1 MRTIVFGLPYAG
13 GGASFYRNWPPLPAD
28 SDVEMVGAQL
38 PGREE
43 MFDEPWPRSMA
54 DTVTF
59 VREQIAAK
67 ATARDRIALFGHSF
81 GALLAYEVAR
91 SLCGDGHVPAHL
103 FVSGSA
109 DPSTP
114 LAREPAPDTDS
125 EFLQRVE
132 SLAGYAHPALAIP
145 GLREVVLPTLRA
157 DVELHESLH
166 LTVVD
171 PLPVAVTALRGR
183 EDHLVEFDDCERWA
197 KVTTVG
203 CEVVE
208 LPGGHMYVL
217 DDPGPVLGT
226 IRRVLE
232 S

>member
-13 GGASFYRNWPPLPAD
+13 GGASFYRNWPPLSGD
-28 SDVEMVGAQL
+28 SNAEMIGIQL

-59 VREQIAAK
+59 VREQIGNN
-67 ATARDRIALFGHSF
+67 ATTYDRIALFGHSF

-91 SLCGDGHVPAHL
+91 ALCADGHVPVHL

-109 DPSTP
+109 DPATS
-114 LAREPAPDTDS
+114 LRRDPAPLSDDD
-125 EFLQRVE
+125 FVQRVE
-132 SLAGYAHPALAIP
+132 SLAGYTHPALAIP
-145 GLREVVLPTLRA
+145 GLREVVLPILRA
-157 DVELHESLH
+157 DVELHETH
-166 LTVVD
+166 HRTVVD
-171 PLPVAVTALRGR
+171 PLPIAVTALRGGK
-183 EDHLVEFDDCERWA
+183 DHLVGFDDCERWA
-197 KVTTVG
+197 KVTTVD

-208 LPGGHMYVL
+208 LPGGHMYLV
-217 DDPGPVLGT
+217 DDPGPVLET

-232 S
+232 L